1 MTQYIKEFR
10 EQAILLSDEVVRI
23 EVVPCLCP
31 LFLKQTDLFV
41 PKGTRGKKTGTDLD
55 FLLADFRNCV

>member
-23 EVVPCLCP
+23 EVCP

-41 PKGTRGKKTGTDLD
+41 PNGTL
-55 FLLADFRNCV
+55 